1 MEFPMTYTGPR
12 LVYKFRADSGY
23 YKTIID
29 RYYRQRAFLLRP
41 PVQYAIF
48 SLAIVGA
55 FLGFKGLFTRTAVGL
70 GMVVVALLTAG
81 MVALTKAS
89 VFYRFKRRADFGAD
103 VIMTVSKESISSSG
117 RHAEGK
123 WGWQAYPQSVR
134 YPDGILL
141 LRRGVI
147 RWLPDSALQ
156 EGTPADATA
165 LVKAKTVMKALGHQ
179 KPGTV
184 PPGQSINGVETTQI
198 APTILQLLGLSPRW
212 LQAVQMEGTQVLP
225 GLRDGR

>member
-1 MEFPMTYTGPR
+1 MTYSGPR
-12 LVYKFRADSGY
+12 LVYKFRADSAY

-29 RYYRQRAFLLRP
+29 RYYGQRALLLRP
-41 PVQYAIF
+41 AVQYAIV

-55 FLGFKGLFTRTAVGL
+55 FLAFKGLFTRAAVGI
-70 GMVVVALLTAG
+70 GMVVITLLTAS
-81 MVALTKAS
+81 MVALTKMS
-89 VFYRFKRRADFGAD
+89 VFYRFKRRADFGAE

-123 WGWQAYPQSVR
+123 WGWQAYPRSVR

-165 LVKAKTVMKALGHQ
+165 LVKTKTVMKALGHRN
-179 KPGTV
+179 PGTV
-184 PPGQSINGVETTQI
+184 TSDE
-198 APTILQLLGLSPRW
+198 
-212 LQAVQMEGTQVLP
+212 
-225 GLRDGR
+225 DG